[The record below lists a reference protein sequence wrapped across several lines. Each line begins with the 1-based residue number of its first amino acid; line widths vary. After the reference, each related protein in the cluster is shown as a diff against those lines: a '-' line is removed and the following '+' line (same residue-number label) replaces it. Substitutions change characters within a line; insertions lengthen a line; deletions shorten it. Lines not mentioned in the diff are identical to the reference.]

1 MITWR
6 DKGFS
11 SYYGYLG
18 DIEAVTVYWSS
29 TRHPDGRMNVLESKL
44 PLPSAL
50 SGTRYKSQDEAKE
63 AANQI
68 VADFVSYVN
77 AHWT

>member
-11 SYYGYLG
+11 TMYGYLG
-18 DIEAVTVYWSS
+18 EIEAVVVYWSS
-29 TRHPDGRMNVLESKL
+29 TRHADGRMNVLESKL
-44 PLPSAL
+44 PLRSEL
-50 SGTRYKSQDEAKE
+50 SGTRYKSKDEAKE
-63 AANQI
+63 IANQI